1 MKAITKSSV
10 DCDDTSRESDTL
22 ICGFGPRRRGGDAN
36 SISSDNFYGTEVG
49 VDMNMGE
56 NGGGLNS
63 SLICGFGGVGGD
75 GNSHGSGSTIG
86 RGEQVTSSSVM
97 VTTANI
103 PSSAYSSTSISIPT
117 KTEEGSATRGI
128 PRMDSSKSISSE
140 GDMSMA
146 SEDAVVLMI
155 NMLEEAGDI
164 GGDHHHGNNKD
175 HNEKYFADEEV
186 CGRVFKRQ
194 SITDYESI
202 PTELEIESGALD
214 QQSSWSTSLPN
225 NNHNSDN
232 KKLIVN
238 NENKVEKLNSHSEGL
253 YTKSI
258 IPQTTPELQPASDT
272 RSGPSSQ
279 PQKQCLKQTTSL
291 TKNVSINNHATYIAE
306 NGESNVATKGRN
318 NIRTNKP
325 TVSFQS
331 ISSSSNNNNHM
342 TCPSAVGSSEVDQNL
357 DVIEEDE
364 SSDSST
370 VASDL
375 KYSMLSEAATDVSSR
390 VSSDASSG
398 SDPYFSSTNLI
409 PIGEHAKSM
418 ARQLKM
424 NPSHGGG
431 STKRVRE

>member
-1 MKAITKSSV
+1 MKAIAKSSV

-22 ICGFGPRRRGGDAN
+22 ICGFGPRRRRGGGDAN
-36 SISSDNFYGTEVG
+36 SISSDNYGTEGG
-49 VDMNMGE
+49 VDNME
-56 NGGGLNS
+56 TNGGGLNS
-63 SLICGFGGVGGD
+63 SLICGFGGD

-86 RGEQVTSSSVM
+86 RGEQFTSSSVM

-164 GGDHHHGNNKD
+164 IGGDHHHGNNKD
-175 HNEKYFADEEV
+175 HNEKYFTDEEV

-214 QQSSWSTSLPN
+214 QSNWSTSLPN
-225 NNHNSDN
+225 NNHNSDK
-232 KKLIVN
+232 KKLTVN
-238 NENKVEKLNSHSEGL
+238 NENKVEKLNSHSEAEGL
-253 YTKSI
+253 YTKSM
-258 IPQTTPELQPASDT
+258 IPQTTPELQPPYDT

-279 PQKQCLKQTTSL
+279 PQKQCLKQTSL

-306 NGESNVATKGRN
+306 NGESNLAKGRN

-331 ISSSSNNNNHM
+331 ISSSNNNNHM
-342 TCPSAVGSSEVDQNL
+342 TFPSAVGSSEVDQNL